1 MKKTSKKYTYWS
13 GIPDELRYLCLAQ
26 SRFST
31 KAILGY
37 LLDHMGDCDMFLCK
51 TSPQE
56 IIRQIDVGVE
66 ALFPLEFH
74 EEDWREN
81 SDEILR
87 LLTRSEQL
95 LQKVAPADYKSG
107 YWTSDPCR
115 PQNDF
120 IALAQRLNVYFCSL
134 YMFTEEEQALRERLE
149 LVLSDTERNV
159 RHMLRDQ
166 EADKYAAQ
174 DDWAEFHYPGLG
186 IDNWE
191 PMRWLSREFIPNE
204 NAQMVLVEYC
214 EKYAM
219 FLYEMKS
226 GMPRSLACAHLHSC
240 AEKRLAALCQ
250 QLLDIIW
257 ENTEGA
263 DAIVPPLLSA
273 KDQLEEMLQR
283 GGERQDSAAASVP
296 LDIRS
301 SPCNPK
307 GGEPPLFHES
317 CAPFT
322 KKLHKLMKE
331 YSSMPV
337 VVPYPCSILDGDL
350 DCYVGYVHDKNG
362 QFREK
367 VIAICNKQKPTFDSQ
382 GSAFEELGGDDELPF

>member
-1 MKKTSKKYTYWS
+1 MKKTKNKFGYWA
-13 GIPDELRYLCLAQ
+13 GIPDELRYLCLAH
-26 SRFST
+26 SRYSA

-37 LLDHMGDCDMFLCK
+37 LLDHMTDCDLFLLK
-51 TSPQE
+51 TTPQE
-56 IIRQIDVGVE
+56 VVRQIDVGVE

-74 EEDWREN
+74 ELDWREN
-81 SDEILR
+81 RGEILQ

-107 YWTSDPCR
+107 YWTFEPCR
-115 PQNDF
+115 PQNDT
-120 IALAQRLNVYFCSL
+120 IALAQRLNVYFCTL

-149 LVLSDTERNV
+149 FVLSDTERNV

-174 DDWAEFHYPGLG
+174 DDWAEFHYPGLI
-186 IDNWE
+186 IDALE
-191 PMRWLSREFIPNE
+191 PLRWLSREELPSE
-204 NAQMVLVEYC
+204 NAQMILAEYC

-226 GMPRSLACAHLHSC
+226 GMPRSWTSAHLHTC

-250 QLLDIIW
+250 QLLDVIW
-257 ENTEGA
+257 ENEEA
-263 DAIVPPLLSA
+263 DAIVPPLLST
-273 KDQLEEMLQR
+273 KDLLEEMLRRSQ
-283 GGERQDSAAASVP
+283 ERQDSMVAPVS
-296 LDIRS
+296 LDSCSIPC
-301 SPCNPK
+301 SPES
-307 GGEPPLFHES
+307 GELPLFHEL

-322 KKLHKLMKE
+322 KKLHKLMKK
-331 YSSMPV
+331 YPSMPV
-337 VVPYPCSILDGDL
+337 VVPYSCSILVGDM
-350 DCYVGYVHDKNG
+350 DCFVGYVHDKNG

-367 VIAICNKQKPTFDSQ
+367 VIAICNKQKPVSDRQ